1 MRQLGS
7 RLNHTKKHNRERFAT
22 QVTLVCR
29 FVYCLLPHLRFRQ
42 QADRQGTLQQPNAQ
56 QSLLVAS
63 LNMPGSSGGVDD
75 SRMDPAATGG
85 VAYSSGSLGSILPVE
100 GNGGP
105 GPGMGGD
112 GVTYA
117 DTDVAVSGGANTT
130 HIPMAGLEAKED
142 FDFDAMMKEYVDLE
156 GNGDGCWIGPR
167 YH

>member
-1 MRQLGS
+1 VRQLSS

-22 QVTLVCR
+22 QVTPVCR
-29 FVYCLLPHLRFRQ
+29 FVYCLLLSHLRFRQ
-42 QADRQGTLQQPNAQ
+42 QADRQGTPQ
-56 QSLLVAS
+56 QSQLVAS
-63 LNMPGSSGGVDD
+63 LNMPGSSGGVVD
-75 SRMDPAATGG
+75 SRTDPAATGG